1 MKQSILAL
9 CIVLSLG
16 ACSPNKDDPNKD
28 EKTPPPKLFEEQRD
42 ALDKAKTVEG
52 TQQKQD
58 EEQRKAVEQQT
69 Q

>member
-1 MKQSILAL
+1 LL
-9 CIVLSLG
+9 LSLS
-16 ACSPNKDDPNKD
+16 ACGPNESAKPS
-28 EKTPPPKLFEEQRD
+28 PPKLFEEQRD
-42 ALDKAKTVEG
+42 ALDKAKTVAG

>member
-16 ACSPNKDDPNKD
+16 ACSPNKD
-28 EKTPPPKLFEEQRD
+28 EKTPPPKLFEAQRD